1 MAQYCRRYQN
11 HAVRDILRLLQDPII
26 RQYIELFL
34 ERNFY
39 KQYDARVREKPAEAL
54 WQIWIGHKNQ
64 EYGLLITPR
73 FKNGEWEND
82 VSHIR
87 RVEFDYWT
95 IGHVLT
101 TGFVIPHEEKYYQTE
116 TLDALFQFY
125 RWAIVRA
132 QGSQYSSG
140 FADEYEKYI
149 RSFDDPRSLPFLIPE
164 FRYEGATGPHMY
176 RLDFAILSAVNH
188 QRIGIELSPWSTHG
202 RVTGK
207 KKLEAESGK
216 GAVEQKQIL
225 TWEKDTAKRNDYFT
239 KFGITT
245 LTLTDQKLANI
256 GAAFEGIK
264 RYLGPS
270 IDQRRSN
277 PQVDRAITEYTFDT
291 PRRVDLTQ

>member
-11 HAVRDILRLLQDPII
+11 HAVHDILRLLQDPII
-26 RQYIELFL
+26 REYIELFL

-54 WQIWIGHKNQ
+54 WEIWIGHKNQ

-116 TLDALFQFY
+116 TLDALLQFY